1 MLYCSDL
8 EDQDGSEYQYDVH
21 ILEHELMHY
30 EIQGRSCAVV
40 GIYLNLV
47 VVMAVVA
54 GIYVNLVGGIC
65 VNLVG
70 GICVNLVAVVVFL
83 LLVDIVVVL
92 LVLVTLKDHF
102 VVNQS
107 CNSLSAGE
115 TSPCINCGAKFRW
128 LSSNVL
134 SLGGMDG
141 WMMVVVVDGGG
152 GPSLGGIPPLLGRS
166 PMAN

>member
-1 MLYCSDL
+1 MLYCSAL

-92 LVLVTLKDHF
+92 LVLVTLKDH
-102 VVNQS
+102 
-107 CNSLSAGE
+107 
-115 TSPCINCGAKFRW
+115 
-128 LSSNVL
+128 
-134 SLGGMDG
+134 
-141 WMMVVVVDGGG
+141 
-152 GPSLGGIPPLLGRS
+152 LLLTNREIFFYQVKHLLV
-166 PMAN
+166 

>member
-83 LLVDIVVVL
+83 FLVDIVGVLFVVL
-92 LVLVTLKDHF
+92 ALKVHLLLTNSVILVHQVKHLLV
-102 VVNQS
+102 
-107 CNSLSAGE
+107 
-115 TSPCINCGAKFRW
+115 
-128 LSSNVL
+128 
-134 SLGGMDG
+134 
-141 WMMVVVVDGGG
+141 
-152 GPSLGGIPPLLGRS
+152 
-166 PMAN
+166 

>member
-65 VNLVG
+65 VNLAGRDLCESGGGCGLPLVG
-70 GICVNLVAVVVFL
+70 GYC
-83 LLVDIVVVL
+83 
-92 LVLVTLKDHF
+92 
-102 VVNQS
+102 
-107 CNSLSAGE
+107 
-115 TSPCINCGAKFRW
+115 CGP
-128 LSSNVL
+128 LGSS
-134 SLGGMDG
+134 DPK
-141 WMMVVVVDGGG
+141 
-152 GPSLGGIPPLLGRS
+152 GPFCC
-166 PMAN
+166 

>member
-8 EDQDGSEYQYDVH
+8 EDQYGSEYQYDVH

-30 EIQGRSCAVV
+30 EIHGRSCAVV

-70 GICVNLVAVVVFL
+70 GICVSLVAVVVFL

-92 LVLVTLKDHF
+92 LVLVSSKDHLLLT
-102 VVNQS
+102 
-107 CNSLSAGE
+107 NSAFLFHQVQHFLA
-115 TSPCINCGAKFRW
+115 
-128 LSSNVL
+128 
-134 SLGGMDG
+134 
-141 WMMVVVVDGGG
+141 
-152 GPSLGGIPPLLGRS
+152 
-166 PMAN
+166 